1 MNDLNNSS
9 ESAVKHIDSAL
20 KHLMRRW
27 TSVKKARK
35 DLDFRTG
42 AQALDGIDQD
52 IRHLETSWSEHQSV
66 IKETIQLE
74 RDFVLSDAY
83 PPEVEKA
90 MHDAEVPIRGEFPN
104 YEFPPFKLT
113 FSHSNG
119 YVKLSMGRRS
129 IQTKTFAPSALAAW
143 VSQEYQKIVNSKF
156 NAEHFCQELLVAYE
170 MLNQLNLKRDS
181 VLWGH
186 PVTLKE
192 IYKILTLKQS
202 VKQDYPEVLFAYD
215 LARLKEQFEISY
227 DSRRFELAPS
237 RNQSSGLLL
246 VNSKGQ
252 ESRVS
257 SLIIYD
263 KTMDKPEAELHEN

>member
-1 MNDLNNSS
+1 MNDLGRPP
-9 ESAVKHIDSAL
+9 EEATIRHIDAVL
-20 KHLMRRW
+20 KHLTSRW
-27 TSVKKARK
+27 ASIKKARK
-35 DLDFRTG
+35 DLDFKTV
-42 AQALDGIDQD
+42 AQALDGADEDLRQ
-52 IRHLETSWSEHQSV
+52 LTSSWDEQQTV
-66 IKETIQLE
+66 IKNAIQLD

-83 PPEVEKA
+83 PTEVEKA
-90 MHDAEVPIRGEFPN
+90 MQDAAIPIKGEFPN

-113 FSHSNG
+113 FSHNNG
-119 YVKLSMGRRS
+119 SVRLSMGRRS
-129 IQTKTFAPSALAAW
+129 KQTKVFAPSALAAW
-143 VSQEYQKIVNSKF
+143 VSKEYQQVINSKF

-170 MLNQLNLKRDS
+170 MTNRLNLTKDTA
-181 VLWGH
+181 LWGH

-202 VKQDYPEVLFAYD
+202 VKQDYPEALFTYD
-215 LARLKEQFEISY
+215 LARLKEQFDICY
-227 DSRRFELAPS
+227 DGRRFELVPS

-263 KTMDKPEAELHEN
+263 KNNG